1 MIGDIMER
9 FSRIPS
15 TFNSLLQA
23 LSLWMLRCNSESQY
37 GLCRIAVAA
46 YILQE
51 IWVVRCRATYD
62 DTPMSARDICLKI
75 NQRVQLLNLI
85 ISSKIPS
92 KNIHLYMLEALG
104 IDRKPPLIRRGL
116 C

>member
-1 MIGDIMER
+1 
-9 FSRIPS
+9 
-15 TFNSLLQA
+15 
-23 LSLWMLRCNSESQY
+23 MLRCNSESQY

-46 YILQE
+46 YILRE
-51 IWVVRCRATYD
+51 IWVARCQATYD

-104 IDRKPPLIRRGL
+104 IDRKPPRIRRGL

>member
-1 MIGDIMER
+1 MER

-46 YILQE
+46 YILRE

-62 DTPMSARDICLKI
+62 DTPMSAPDICLKI
-75 NQRVQLLNLI
+75 NQQVQLLNLI
-85 ISSKIPS
+85 LSSKIPS